1 MADNED
7 KIYQG
12 YEFTDEEVVT
22 AFANAI
28 LSDDFDQYDK
38 VYEAN
43 EELDMEVQLR
53 IDLDRELEL
62 WSSNNPSF
70 FLTEASDT
78 IMEENS
84 SAFPFEQP
92 ETISLK

>member
-28 LSDDFDQYDK
+28 LSDNFDQYDK

-53 IDLDRELEL
+53 INFDIEYKLRSDNNF
-62 WSSNNPSF
+62 SS
-70 FLTEASDT
+70 FLTEATDT
-78 IMEENS
+78 TMEES
-84 SAFPFEQP
+84 PSIFPSEQP
-92 ETISLK
+92 KTVSLE